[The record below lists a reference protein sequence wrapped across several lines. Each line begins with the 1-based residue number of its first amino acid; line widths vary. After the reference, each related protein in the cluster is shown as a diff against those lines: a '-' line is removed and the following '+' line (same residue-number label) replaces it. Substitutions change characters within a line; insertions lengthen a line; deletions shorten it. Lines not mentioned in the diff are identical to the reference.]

1 MRFVWVYFD
10 DRIQSKKKCT
20 IEIYHL
26 LLLRLLL
33 LLLLQQLL
41 ASWLLCCSQLI
52 LFYCACVSVLL
63 SAFFLSLC
71 SRSVICS
78 IIHAHA
84 HKRTH
89 AHITLLACLPANAGY
104 CMLFVC
110 FSFRFYCSIGANRM
124 GEKKIKARNY
134 TLFGA
139 ENAWVRQ
146 IELEQES
153 SIYRTASCVFNFRCC
168 CCCCCLCIVWP
179 SIVKLSLCTRDRHMS
194 LSIRTHTQ

>member
-10 DRIQSKKKCT
+10 DRIQSKKNAQLKFT
-20 IEIYHL
+20 ICCCYGCYSYCCCNNYL
-26 LLLRLLL
+26 LHNCFAAHSWYCSIVRVYRFC
-33 LLLLQQLL
+33 L
-41 ASWLLCCSQLI
+41 AH
-52 LFYCACVSVLL
+52 
-63 SAFFLSLC
+63 FFLSLC

-89 AHITLLACLPANAGY
+89 ARTHNTSCLPACKRGLLYAFR
-104 CMLFVC
+104 LFL
-110 FSFRFYCSIGANRM
+110 FSILLFHRCEQNGR
-124 GEKKIKARNY
+124 KKIKARNY

-139 ENAWVRQ
+139 ENAWVGQ

-153 SIYRTASCVFNFRCC
+153 SIYRTASCVFNFRC

-194 LSIRTHTQ
+194 LSIRTHTH